1 MVFQQWKD
9 EIRSC
14 GVDRVSH
21 QGIKFC
27 RDHEI
32 ITANLVDSSIKLVR
46 EEPSLPHPE
55 CREIRFEGE
64 HAGFANVFKLELYQV
79 FTRSVHAPR
88 TNWGKSYFSQGRRIV
103 SWSSKVNLLYRGDP
117 RETLTAPQQKSLLQS
132 CRAAFEDKM
141 NQLHYAGAIS
151 STLLSDEAAFSFIT
165 DKSDDLI
172 WWISQHFRSGGISL
186 TIDPLENDPTVGR
199 DVVSRSAGSV

>member
-1 MVFQQWKD
+1 MEEGTGKWYLATEVAESWAFLRDLSQHRNLSRVEMVFQQWKD

-27 RDHEI
+27 GRDHEI

-79 FTRSVHAPR
+79 FTRSVHAQL
-88 TNWGKSYFSQGRRIV
+88 GA
-103 SWSSKVNLLYRGDP
+103 NLTSAREDGSYRG
-117 RETLTAPQQKSLLQS
+117 
-132 CRAAFEDKM
+132 
-141 NQLHYAGAIS
+141 
-151 STLLSDEAAFSFIT
+151 
-165 DKSDDLI
+165 
-172 WWISQHFRSGGISL
+172 
-186 TIDPLENDPTVGR
+186 
-199 DVVSRSAGSV
+199 VVR